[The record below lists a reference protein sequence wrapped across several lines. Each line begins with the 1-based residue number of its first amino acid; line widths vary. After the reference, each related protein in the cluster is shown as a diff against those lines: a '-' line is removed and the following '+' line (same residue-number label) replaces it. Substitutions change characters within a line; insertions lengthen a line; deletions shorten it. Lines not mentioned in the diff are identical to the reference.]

1 MPAALAEI
9 PTWEEIKED
18 LKCELA
24 DRFGDMVGSGV
35 KTAGARR
42 FFGWLASAENEH
54 AIWMKEFVTDGNKD
68 VTEPRTIRRVHQAI
82 ETWQNSLL
90 DLKIF
95 QSSSVRGQR
104 QHLLDAIA
112 RYRQIDEDAF
122 PLIDPKLMPLGA
134 HRDTKNH
141 TALGELD
148 WPEFDGVEPSL
159 RDAVGIAT
167 LRSAALQ
174 VFERYEKIF
183 KFGQSILHDLNPPT
197 QNSIWWDVRTLIEEE
212 IDCWTQNRRSQFSTP
227 WSEAKRDVI
236 RPLSDP
242 SVWRDLG
249 LDIQFDKDGLTFTH
263 VADIIVG
270 CVGPTY
276 RLNQAIQ
283 TIFCCDTGWNRQP
296 TQYLPVHPFAFRT
309 DTEAFL
315 GSKSAL
321 GSFKNR
327 AGHAVFA
334 DPAAASVIRGLAA
347 ANYTSEWE
355 NIAVELKFEK
365 NDQQTTVKLDSELLG
380 LMERYRSTQIL
391 SRSWTDEQ
399 TSELFFYALSQRA
412 QGVRKADRDISL
424 LMAEE
429 SPLSREGVKFS
440 AVRKSFLNSFSS
452 AGFDPSYIGEIA
464 GHRTSSILQKNYI
477 IGAQADRTYGEAARY
492 WQGCLQEIAL
502 TNQVAFKLQIP
513 DKDREWFRM
522 FGLLTGITAA
532 CGLTSIQLDGGV
544 AEDNVFVPNTESFIE
559 LFLAHKGIK
568 QQRYD
573 VPVQRWEVQGK
584 AALAVIKGIGREISK
599 KQLGREYRSAARIAN
614 RKLKSGEFTLP
625 LILEI

>member
-1 MPAALAEI
+1 M
-9 PTWEEIKED
+9 
-18 LKCELA
+18 A
-24 DRFGDMVGSGV
+24 DRFADLVGSGI

-54 AIWMKEFVTDGNKD
+54 AHWMKEFVTDGNRD

-82 ETWQNSLL
+82 EAWQNSLL
-90 DLKIF
+90 DLKIWK
-95 QSSSVRGQR
+95 SSSVRGQR

-122 PLIDPKLMPLGA
+122 PLIDPRLMPLGA
-134 HRDTKNH
+134 HRDTKGH
-141 TALGELD
+141 VALGELD
-148 WPEFDGVEPSL
+148 WPEFDGVEPGR

-174 VFERYEKIF
+174 VFERYENIF
-183 KFGQSILHDLNPPT
+183 KFGQSILHDPHPPA
-197 QNSIWWDVRTLIEEE
+197 QNSIWHDVRALIEEE
-212 IDCWTQNRRSQFSTP
+212 IESWTKNRHSQFSKP
-227 WSEAKRDVI
+227 WGESKSEVI
-236 RPLSDP
+236 RSLSDP
-242 SVWRDLG
+242 TVWNDLG
-249 LDIQFDKDGLTFTH
+249 LDITFDKEALNFST
-263 VADIIVG
+263 VADLIVG

-276 RLNQAIQ
+276 RLSQAIQ

-296 TQYLPVHPFAFRT
+296 IQYLPVHPFAFRT
-309 DTEAFL
+309 DYEVFL

-334 DPAAASVIRGLAA
+334 DPAAASVVRGLAA

-355 NIAVELKFEK
+355 NIASELKFEK
-365 NDQQTTVKLDSELLG
+365 NDQQTTVNLDSELLG

-391 SRSWTDEQ
+391 SRSWTDER

-412 QGVRKADRDISL
+412 RGVQIADRDISL
-424 LMAEE
+424 LMPND
-429 SPLSREGVKFS
+429 SPLSRDGVKFS
-440 AVRKSFLNSFSS
+440 AVRKSFLNSFSA
-452 AGFDPSYIGEIA
+452 AGFDPSYIQEIA
-464 GHRTSSILQKNYI
+464 SHRTSSILQKNYI

-502 TNQVAFKLQIP
+502 TDQVAFKLQIP

-532 CGLTSIQLDGGV
+532 CGLTSIQLDGEV

-568 QQRYD
+568 QQRDD

-584 AALAVIKGIGREISK
+584 AALAVIKGIGRQISEK
-599 KQLGREYRSAARIAN
+599 HLGRHYRSAAKIAN
-614 RKLKSGEFTLP
+614 QRLKSGELTLP
-625 LILEI
+625 LMLEV